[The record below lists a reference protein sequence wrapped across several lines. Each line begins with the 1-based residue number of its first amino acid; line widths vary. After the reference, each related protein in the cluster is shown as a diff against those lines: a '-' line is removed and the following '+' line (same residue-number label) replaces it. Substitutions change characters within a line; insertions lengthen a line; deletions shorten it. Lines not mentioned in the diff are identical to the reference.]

1 MKLLLAL
8 LFLLGNAFFVGAEFA
23 VMAARR
29 SQLEPLAAAGSKRA
43 KLSLEALEN
52 VASLL
57 ACAQLGITVCS
68 VLLGA
73 VAEDA
78 LHHLIEPIFTGLGAP
93 DGMATVVALLLALLV
108 VSYLHVVLGEMVPKN
123 LTIAGPDRA
132 ALLLAPALLWVTR
145 VLRPIIRAVE
155 AIAKWAVRRLGVEP
169 KDEAASAF
177 SAEEV
182 ELIVA
187 ESQRE
192 GTLAEQQSARVHGAL
207 EFTDRVAADVAV
219 PVDELVTVQVGAT
232 PEDIERLVAKH
243 GFSRYPVVDRRG
255 VIAGYVHLKDVLYA
269 TDEAYAEPVPPR
281 RIRPLATVA
290 PTDEVDDMLVT
301 MQRSGAHLARVVD
314 KSAQQVLGV
323 VFLEDVLEELV
334 GEVDDAT
341 QR

>member
-1 MKLLLAL
+1 MKLALGL

-29 SQLEPLAAAGSKRA
+29 SQLEPLAASGSKRA
-43 KLSLEALEN
+43 KLSLAALEN
-52 VASLL
+52 VSSLL

-93 DGMATVVALLLALLV
+93 HGMSTVVALLLALLIV
-108 VSYLHVVLGEMVPKN
+108 AYLHVVLGEMVPKN
-123 LTIAGPDRA
+123 LAIAGPDQA
-132 ALLLAPALLWVTR
+132 ALLLAPALLWVTK
-145 VLRPIIRAVE
+145 VLRPIIRALE
-155 AIAKWAVRRLGVEP
+155 AIAKWAVRRLGIEP
-169 KDEAASAF
+169 KDEATSAF

-192 GTLAEQQSARVHGAL
+192 GTLAERQSVRVQGAL

-243 GFSRYPVVDRRG
+243 GFSRFPVVDRRG

-290 PTDEVDDMLVT
+290 PSDEVDDMLVT

-314 KSAQQVLGV
+314 KSAQRVLGV

>member
-1 MKLLLAL
+1 MKLWLSLV
-8 LFLLGNAFFVGAEFA
+8 FLLGNAFFVGAEFA

-52 VASLL
+52 VSSLL

-78 LHHLIEPIFTGLGAP
+78 LHHLIEPLFTGIGAP
-93 DGMATVVALLLALLV
+93 EGLSTVVALLLALLIV
-108 VSYLHVVLGEMVPKN
+108 AYLHVVLGEMVPKN
-123 LTIAGPDRA
+123 LAIAGPDRA

-192 GTLAEQQSARVHGAL
+192 GTLPEEQSARVQGAL

-243 GFSRYPVVDRRG
+243 GFSRYPVLDRRG

-290 PTDEVDDMLVT
+290 PSDEVDDMLVT

-314 KSAQQVLGV
+314 DAAQRVLGV

-334 GEVDDAT
+334 GEVEDAT

>member
-1 MKLLLAL
+1 MNLLLSL
-8 LFLLGNAFFVGAEFA
+8 IFLLGNAFFVGAEFA

-29 SQLEPLAAAGSKRA
+29 SQLEPLAATGSKRA

-52 VASLL
+52 VSSLL

-78 LHHLIEPIFTGLGAP
+78 LHHLIEPIFTGIGAP
-93 DGMATVVALLLALLV
+93 HGMATVVALLLALLIV
-108 VSYLHVVLGEMVPKN
+108 AYLHVVLGEMVPKN
-123 LTIAGPDRA
+123 LAIAGPDRA

-145 VLRPIIRAVE
+145 VLRPIIRALE

-169 KDEAASAF
+169 KDEATSAF

-192 GTLAEQQSARVHGAL
+192 GLLPEEQSARVQGAL

-219 PVDELVTVQVGAT
+219 PVDELVTVNVGAT
-232 PEDIERLVAKH
+232 PEEIERLVAKH
-243 GFSRYPVVDRRG
+243 GFSRYPVLDRRG

-281 RIRPLATVA
+281 RIRPLATVS
-290 PTDEVDDMLVT
+290 PTDEVDDMVVT

-314 KSAQQVLGV
+314 SAATKVLGV